1 MFGMR
6 KENNMGYNYQSTT
19 PLYPSYGY
27 VPQPIQPQPTNQ
39 MIWVKGESEARN
51 YPVQPN
57 STIPLWDNETQ
68 TIYLKSVDASG
79 MPTIKTLKYTI
90 DEPKEAEI
98 PTPNYADC
106 VTKADFDDFAEKVW
120 EKFDQIGKSF
130 TNKSNNTFVKN
141 KEH

>member
-1 MFGMR
+1 MA
-6 KENNMGYNYQSTT
+6 YNYQPTT
-19 PLYPSYGY
+19 PLYPQYGY
-27 VPQPIQPQPTNQ
+27 MPQPIQPQPTNQ

-79 MPTIKTLKYTI
+79 MPTMKTLKYTI
-90 DEPKEAEI
+90 DEQKEAEI
-98 PTPNYADC
+98 PTPNYTDC